1 MAPPYA
7 ADFVGV
13 SCPAEARSGERP
25 VAYVE
30 YRNTGTQPWTIS
42 RTLLA
47 TANPRDHDGIFFDM
61 VNWVRRDRPSG
72 VDHDTAPGAVGRF
85 SFVLG
90 IPEVTTD
97 TTLAENYALA
107 QEGGPWFGPSDTTV
121 RCSVRVHPRTA
132 PPPPPPPPEGDAAS
146 ADATEP
152 PTDGGSTEDTS
163 LPTDD
168 APPSPAEDGGS
179 LRGDDATPGATPDE
193 GAGGGCGCRA
203 ARAPSGFG
211 ALTLGALGAL
221 FARGAQRRGRR
232 RR

>member
-30 YRNTGTQPWTIS
+30 YRNTGSQPWTIA

-47 TANPRDHDGIFFDM
+47 TSNPRDHDGIFFDM
-61 VNWVRRDRPSG
+61 VNWVRRNRPSG
-72 VDHDTAPGAVGRF
+72 ADHDTAPGAVGRF

-90 IPEVTTD
+90 IPEVTAD
-97 TTLAENYALA
+97 TTLSEHYALS

-121 RCSVRVHPRTA
+121 RCAVLVHPRTS
-132 PPPPPPPPEGDAAS
+132 PPPPPPPPPTTDSGM
-146 ADATEP
+146 EP
-152 PTDGGSTEDTS
+152 PPDAPEPTDTMPSEDTS
-163 LPTDD
+163 LPVED
-168 APPSPAEDGGS
+168 APPTPAEDGGS
-179 LRGDDATPGATPDE
+179 LRGDDAGPGATPTDD
-193 GAGGGCGCRA
+193 ASGGCGCRA
-203 ARAPSGFG
+203 VGPAPTAGWWSL
-211 ALTLGALGAL
+211 AALGAL
-221 FARGAQRRGRR
+221 LGRRTRR